1 MQQYPLLQT
10 KLYIPPVRPG
20 LITRPH
26 LIERLSA
33 GLRQNEGFGRKLTL
47 ISAPAGFGKT
57 TLMAEWVAECS
68 VPVAW
73 LSLDEEDSD
82 LTRFWSYII
91 GAIQTV
97 VTPPYTA
104 GRLGNTAL
112 TALQSPQ
119 PPPIEAILVTL
130 INSLSGFPE
139 PLILLL
145 DDYHVITAHAI
156 HQTLGFFLDHLPPQ
170 MHLVVATRSDPP
182 LNLSRLRGRS
192 ELTEIRAEDLCF
204 TFEESTQFLNTCMDL
219 DLLAEDIAKLVRRT
233 EGWITGLQ
241 MAALSLQQRSD
252 SRRFVDEFAGDDRY
266 IVDYLA
272 EEVLQRQPTRIQD
285 FLLQTSVLEILSGPL
300 CDAVSRREDSQA
312 ILDELE
318 RANLFIVPL
327 DNHRQW
333 YRYHRLFA
341 DLLQQRLREHAGEQ
355 ALVTLHRRASIW
367 YEDEGSIAQ
376 AMSHA
381 LSAPDYERA
390 ADLLEHHAA
399 AMIYRGETTLL
410 HRWLEELPGDLIHA
424 GPWLCIAYAWTS
436 LLSPPRSLELAEQW
450 LVAAEQAL
458 AQKSAPGEPI
468 GRDSAEG
475 QILTLRALI
484 AGNRADDLEIAIDL
498 AHQALERLPED
509 TPELRGGLVYG
520 AGQAHLL
527 LGNQDAADAAFAQA
541 RHIGEAS
548 SSPFLAIAAASSQVA
563 VARARGQLR
572 KAVAICREAL
582 RTIVEPAE
590 RAGWPLTA
598 GESIHGFLGSILL
611 EWNDLEAAEQSLAR
625 ALRQIDVSGIPGV
638 LVEWQARLRRAQGNV
653 ASALETVERTEQLHP
668 AFAAIFAAVRAWLRL
683 FQTEDDPSYLDEAL
697 RWARDDAYELF
708 DEERTQPRIL
718 FGVPYDAE
726 RLILARILIA
736 QQRMLR
742 MAAPTGHF
750 PDTHDL
756 RNLLQF
762 LDRQIRVTEAAGWTG
777 TLIEL
782 LILQALAR
790 QEHALNHRSDAS
802 PALASLERA
811 LALAEPAG
819 YFRIFVDEGAPM
831 ARLLTQAAARGI
843 TPSYAHRLLAA
854 LDASVPAEEGEG
866 SPVPDPQRLVEPLSR
881 RELEV
886 LHLLATEL
894 SGPEIAQNLVI
905 SVTTVRSHTRS
916 IYGKLGVH
924 SRYEA
929 VARARELGLL

>member
-26 LIERLSA
+26 LIERLNA
-33 GLRQNEGFGRKLTL
+33 GLDRKLAL

-73 LSLDEEDSD
+73 LSLDEEDND
-82 LTRFWSYII
+82 PTRFWNYVI
-91 GAIQTV
+91 GAFQTV
-97 VTPPYTA
+97 EAPPNATGY
-104 GRLGNTAL
+104 LGEAAL
-112 TALQSPQ
+112 TALQSLQ
-119 PPPIEAILVTL
+119 PPPIEALLSTL
-130 INSLSGFPE
+130 INGISGFPGS
-139 PLILLL
+139 LVLLL
-145 DDYHVITAHAI
+145 DDYHVITAHSI
-156 HQTLGFFLDHLPPQ
+156 HQALGFFLDHLPPQ
-170 MHLVVATRSDPP
+170 MHLVMATRSDPP
-182 LNLSRLRGRS
+182 LKLSRLRGRS

-204 TFEESTQFLNTCMDL
+204 TSEESTVFLNACMDL

-241 MAALSLQQRSD
+241 MAALSLQRRSD
-252 SRRFVDEFAGDDRY
+252 RRRFVDEFAGDDRY
-266 IVDYLA
+266 IIDYLA

-285 FLLQTSVLEILSGPL
+285 FLLQTSGLDVLSGPL
-300 CDAVSRREDSQA
+300 CDAVSQREDSQA

-327 DNHRQW
+327 DNRRQW
-333 YRYHRLFA
+333 YRYHKLFA
-341 DLLQQRLREHAGEQ
+341 DLLQQRLREQGGEQ
-355 ALVTLHRRASIW
+355 ALVTLHRRASMW

-381 LSAPDYERA
+381 LSASDYERA
-390 ADLLEHHAA
+390 ADLLERHTA
-399 AMIYRGETTLL
+399 AMLYRGETTLL
-410 HRWLEELPGDLIHA
+410 RRWLEKLPGNLILSSP
-424 GPWLCIAYAWTS
+424 GLCIAHGWTS
-436 LLSPPRSLELAEQW
+436 FLSPPRSLELAEQW
-450 LVAAEQAL
+450 LVAAEHAL
-458 AQKSAPGEPI
+458 AQNRPPGEPA
-468 GRDSAEG
+468 GRESAEG

-498 AHQALERLPED
+498 AHRALERLPED
-509 TPELRGGLVYG
+509 TPELRGTLVYG
-520 AGQAHLL
+520 TGQAHLL

-625 ALRQIDVSGIPGV
+625 ASRQIELSGIPGV
-638 LVEWQARLRRAQGNV
+638 LVEWQARLRRAQGSV
-653 ASALETVERTEQLHP
+653 ASVLETVERAEQLHP
-668 AFAAIFAAVRAWLRL
+668 AFAPTFAAVRAWLWL
-683 FQTEDDPSYLDEAL
+683 VQAEDDPSYLDEAS
-697 RWARDDAYELF
+697 RWARDHAHELA
-708 DEERTQPRIL
+708 DEESAQPRIL

-726 RLILARILIA
+726 RLILVRILIA
-736 QQRMLR
+736 QHRMLR
-742 MAAPTGHF
+742 GAAQAGHP
-750 PDTHDL
+750 PDTQDL
-756 RNLLQF
+756 RNLLRY
-762 LDRQIRVTEAAGWTG
+762 LDRQIHATEAAGWTG

-782 LILQALAR
+782 LILQALAL
-790 QEHALNHRSDAS
+790 QEQTPRHRSDTS
-802 PALASLERA
+802 QALASLERA

-831 ARLLTQAAARGI
+831 ARLLEQAAARGI
-843 TPSYAHRLLAA
+843 APSYTHRLLAA
-854 LDASVPAEEGEG
+854 LDASVPGEEGEG
-866 SPVPDPQRLVEPLSR
+866 PPVPHPQRLVEPLSR

-886 LHLLATEL
+886 LRLLATEL
-894 SGPEIAQNLVI
+894 SGPEIAQHLVI

-916 IYGKLGVH
+916 IYGKLDVH

>member
-1 MQQYPLLQT
+1 MQQYPLLKT
-10 KLYIPPVRPG
+10 KLYIPPVRTG

-26 LIERLSA
+26 LIGRLNA
-33 GLRQNEGFGRKLTL
+33 CLDRKLAL

-57 TLMAEWVAECS
+57 TLMAEWVAGCS

-73 LSLDEEDSD
+73 LSLDEEDND
-82 LTRFWSYII
+82 LTRFWSYVI
-91 GAIQTV
+91 GAVQTG
-97 VTPPYTA
+97 VTPPNTA

-130 INSLSGFPE
+130 INGLSGFPE
-139 PLILLL
+139 PLVLLL

-156 HQTLGFFLDHLPPQ
+156 HQALGFFLDHIPPQ
-170 MHLVVATRSDPP
+170 MHLVIATRSDPP

-204 TFEESTQFLNTCMDL
+204 TFKESTEFLSTCMDL
-219 DLLAEDIAKLVRRT
+219 DLPAEDIAKLVRRT

-241 MAALSLQQRSD
+241 MAALSLQRRSD
-252 SRRFVDEFAGDDRY
+252 RRSFVDEFAGDDRY

-272 EEVLQRQPTRIQD
+272 EEVLQRQPTHIQD
-285 FLLQTSVLEILSGPL
+285 FLLQTSGLDVLSGPL
-300 CDAVSRREDSQA
+300 CDAVSQREDSQA

-341 DLLQQRLREHAGEQ
+341 DLLQQRLREQAGEQ
-355 ALVTLHRRASIW
+355 ALVTLHRRASMW
-367 YEDEGSIAQ
+367 YEGESSIAQ
-376 AMSHA
+376 AISHA
-381 LSAPDYERA
+381 LSAPDFERA

-410 HRWLEELPGDLIHA
+410 RRWLEKLPGNLIRA
-424 GPWLCIAYAWTS
+424 DPRLCIAHAWTS
-436 LLSPPRSLELAEQW
+436 FLSPPRSLELAEQW
-450 LVAAEQAL
+450 LVAAEQGL
-458 AQKSAPGEPI
+458 AQKSPPGEPA

-484 AGNRADDLEIAIDL
+484 AGNRADDLEVAIDL
-498 AHQALERLPED
+498 AHQALECLPED
-509 TPELRGGLVYG
+509 TPELRGALVYG
-520 AGQAHLL
+520 KGQAHLL

-563 VARARGQLR
+563 VARAQGQLR
-572 KAVAICREAL
+572 KAAAICRAAL

-598 GESIHGFLGSILL
+598 GESIYGFLGSILL

-625 ALRQIDVSGIPGV
+625 AFRQIDLSGIPGV
-638 LVEWQARLRRAQGNV
+638 LVEWQARLRRAQGNL
-653 ASALETVERTEQLHP
+653 ASALETVERAEQLHS
-668 AFAAIFAAVRAWLRL
+668 AFSPIFAAVRAWLWL
-683 FQTEDDPSYLDEAL
+683 VQAEDDPSCLDEAL
-697 RWARDDAYELF
+697 RWARDDVCELV

-726 RLILARILIA
+726 RLILVRILIA
-736 QQRMLR
+736 QHRMLR
-742 MAAPTGHF
+742 SAAPTGHL
-750 PDTHDL
+750 PDTHSL

-782 LILQALAR
+782 LILQALAW
-790 QEHALNHRSDAS
+790 QEDALRHRNDAS
-802 PALASLERA
+802 PAIASLERA

-819 YFRIFVDEGAPM
+819 YIRIFVDEGAPM
-831 ARLLTQAAARGI
+831 ARLLEQAAARGI
-843 TPSYAHRLLAA
+843 APSYAHRLLAA
-854 LDASVPAEEGEG
+854 LDASVPGEEGG
-866 SPVPDPQRLVEPLSR
+866 GPPVPHPQRLVEPLSR

-886 LHLLATEL
+886 LRLLATEL

-916 IYGKLGVH
+916 IYGKLDVH